1 MTGTYQSN
9 HCKQK
14 FIVTSVVNKC
24 VVSYFAENVNT
35 GSVFSIDKAFIEHL
49 VSFNS
54 WKKL

>member
-14 FIVTSVVNKC
+14 FIVTSVANKG

-35 GSVFSIDKAFIEHL
+35 GAVFSIDKAFIEHL

>member
-14 FIVTSVVNKC
+14 FIVTSVANKGF
-24 VVSYFAENVNT
+24 VSYFAENINT
-35 GSVFSIDKAFIEHL
+35 GVVFSIDKSFIEHL
-49 VSFNS
+49 INFKS